1 MVECERLE
9 TSLFQNFYV
18 YLHGM
23 PGFRCILKLKLGWYV
38 PLLSPRIVIIQ
49 KTEISPTCFVP
60 MCLGSTGQINIPFV
74 HVTAFTITEQHMQKL
89 HWCYVRG
96 ICLFS

>member
-1 MVECERLE
+1 MVECERMG
-9 TSLFQNFYV
+9 TSPFQNGNV
-18 YLHGM
+18 YLHCM
-23 PGFRCILKLKLGWYV
+23 PGFRCILKLKLGRYI

-89 HWCYVRG
+89 HWCNARG
-96 ICLFS
+96 VCLYT